1 MVHQHWS
8 TQQLRHIACANHT
21 LLHCI
26 LLTPTNL
33 RGVHVTR
40 TDRKENT
47 CIFNEMCKK
56 NMYKENMYKVNN
68 ANGKLKNYSSDL
80 TVLLSTTLEVL
91 FITT

>member
-1 MVHQHWS
+1 MKCV
-8 TQQLRHIACANHT
+8 
-21 LLHCI
+21 
-26 LLTPTNL
+26 
-33 RGVHVTR
+33 
-40 TDRKENT
+40 
-47 CIFNEMCKK
+47 KK